1 MVNYQIGKVIGV
13 LGEKIEIFLLDL
25 VESEDL
31 CIGVS
36 EDMCINIKSE
46 EGPYPLIIGQPGSFI
61 QITLPNG
68 FLLAMITD
76 IRMREKSFL
85 QKDIKEA
92 EEEEG
97 YLIENS
103 KRVLSAVPIGTID
116 PAGKFERGSDILPTV
131 NAKVFAV
138 TMTLLEKIY
147 QSYAKGDFTL
157 GKLSLIPN
165 QNAKINLDIFLGR
178 HAAIIGQTGTGKSW
192 TVASILQKL
201 SKFSKSTVLLLDLHG
216 EYKTSFKEEYADY
229 ISAKDLEF
237 PYWLMNFQELL
248 GLMIDQ
254 SEYSAPNQVAIFRDL
269 LQKAKEDHEENIEL
283 GIPKITLDTPV
294 FFNFESIIEEF
305 KKLDTQRVQGATAGK
320 TKQGTYFGKFTKLI
334 ARIDSRLNDKRFD
347 LIFKPNKYTSS
358 ASMEGLFRKILG
370 ETTVKSSK
378 IIIIDI
384 SPIPMEVR
392 NSVISLLLRCLFD
405 FCYWY
410 KRKRGETY
418 PISIFCDEAH
428 SYLNDKDPMFTSS
441 RKAAEKLAKEG
452 RKYGISLTVVTQRP
466 REVSA
471 TILSQCN
478 SFMCM
483 RITNPDDQI
492 YVKRLL
498 PENIGGIINMFSTL
512 RRGECI
518 LLGDSVIMP
527 SRIKLDVPDPTPSSE
542 DTSFY
547 DEWSK
552 EHTPIDIN
560 SILDSW
566 RKQED

>member
-1 MVNYQIGKVIGV
+1 MVNYEIGKVIGV
-13 LGEKIEIFLLDL
+13 FGDKIEIFLLDL
-25 VESEDL
+25 IESEDL

-36 EDMCINIKSE
+36 EDMCINITSE
-46 EGPYPLIIGQPGSFI
+46 EGPYPLIIGQPGTFV
-61 QITLPNG
+61 QISLPNG
-68 FLLAMITD
+68 YLLALITD

-92 EEEEG
+92 EEEEV
-97 YLIENS
+97 YLIENP

-116 PAGKFERGSDILPTV
+116 PAGKFERGCDILPTI

-138 TMTLLEKIY
+138 TMTALEKIY

-157 GKLSLIPN
+157 GKLSLIPD
-165 QNAKINLDIFLGR
+165 QKAKINLDIFLGR

-254 SEYSAPNQVAIFRDL
+254 SEHSAPNQVAKFRDL

-283 GIPKITLDTPV
+283 SIPKITIDTPV
-294 FFNFESIIEEF
+294 FFNFESIIENF
-305 KKLDTQRVQGATAGK
+305 KELDTQMVPGARPDK
-320 TKQGTYFGKFTKLI
+320 PKQGDYFGKFTKLI
-334 ARIDSRLNDKRFD
+334 ARIESRLNDKRFD

-358 ASMEGLFRKILG
+358 ASMESLFKRILG
-370 ETTVKSSK
+370 ENDEKSSK

-392 NSVISLLLRCLFD
+392 NSVISLLLRCIFD

-410 KRKRGETY
+410 KRIKGETY

-428 SYLNDKDPMFTSS
+428 SYLNDKDTAFTSS
-441 RKAAEKLAKEG
+441 RNAAEKLAKEG

-483 RITNPDDQI
+483 RITNPDDQT

-498 PENIGGIINMFSTL
+498 PENIGGIISMFSTL

-547 DEWSK
+547 DEWNK
-552 EHTPIDIN
+552 EHTPIDIK